1 MQSRSFRQ
9 GSEVEIGGGGVG
21 AVPVE
26 TLLAGGT
33 AQGKAPRA
41 DRAAAQAAI
50 RRDAELRGVLPT

>member
-1 MQSRSFRQ
+1 
-9 GSEVEIGGGGVG
+9 VEIGGGGVG